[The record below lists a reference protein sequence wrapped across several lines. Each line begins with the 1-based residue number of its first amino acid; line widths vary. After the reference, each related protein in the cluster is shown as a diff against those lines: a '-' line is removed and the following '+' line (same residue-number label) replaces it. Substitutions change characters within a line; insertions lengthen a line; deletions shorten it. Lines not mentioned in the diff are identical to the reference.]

1 MTGDKNLLMD
11 APLSPSH
18 LKHIIFADKGK
29 SLVLGLGKVAISK
42 DRHMDKVML
51 VESLGYNLMS
61 VSMLCDLDMVVV
73 FGKYRCV
80 VVMEADNSKVFEGFR
95 RGDLYIVD
103 FSTGPQPAVCLL
115 AKASEG
121 WLWHRR
127 LGHAGMRNL
136 HTLAK
141 KKHVIGIE
149 NVKFL
154 KDHLCGACEAG
165 KMTKAKHPAKTI
177 MTTTRPFELL
187 HMDLFGPNH
196 YSAVSNDASEYG
208 FVIVD
213 DYTRYTW
220 VHIVT
225 YKHEVQEVFKR
236 FSSRASTN
244 FGVKIKHIR
253 SDNGTEFK
261 NSGLDDYLD
270 ELGITHELSAPYTP
284 QQNGVVERKN
294 RTLVEMARTMLDEY
308 KTPHRFWIDA
318 IDTACHIINRV
329 YLHKFFKKT
338 AYELLTD
345 KKPNVSYFKVFGAK
359 CWIRDPHH
367 NSKFAPKAHEG
378 FMLGYGKDSH
388 TYRVFNNVLH
398 KVVETVDVRF
408 DETNGSQREHL
419 PSVID
424 EPAPEETIK
433 FKATEDVI
441 PTEESAEEFI
451 PEHEERR
458 ANAPEE
464 NAEENGAEENADQIP
479 RRQPAHPRVAKEV
492 QVEKIINDIKAPGPL
507 TRSKASHLSNF
518 CGHYAFVS
526 ITEPTKVD
534 EAFLEPEWIQA
545 MQEELHQFELN
556 NVWELVKRPD
566 PRKHNIIGTKWIY
579 RNKQDENGLVVR
591 NKARLVAQG
600 YTQVE
605 GIDFDETFAPVAR
618 LEAIRILLAYA
629 NHHDIILYQMDVK
642 SAFLNGKLEE
652 EVYVAQP
659 PGFEDPKHPDKVFR
673 LNKAL
678 YGLKQAPR
686 AWYDTLKEFL
696 MKKGFKPGSLDPT
709 LFTKSYDGELFV
721 CQIYVDDIIFGC
733 TDQRYSDEFAYMM
746 SEEYQMSM
754 MGELK
759 FFLGLQIRQQRNGI
773 FISQEK
779 YLKDV
784 LRKFGMQDC
793 KGVKIPMP
801 TKGHLCTNEN
811 GIDFDH
817 KVYRSM
823 IGSLLYLCASR
834 PDIML
839 SVCMCARF
847 QAAPKESHHKAV
859 KHILR
864 YLAHT
869 PTLGLWYPKGSAFD
883 LIGYSD
889 SDYAGDRV
897 DRKSTSGTCHFLGRS
912 LVCWS
917 SKKQNCVSLST
928 AEAEY
933 IAAGSCCA
941 QLLWMKQTL
950 KDYGVNVKNV
960 PLFCDNESAIK
971 IAHNPVQHS
980 KTKHIQIR
988 HHFLRDHVLK
998 GDISIEHVKTEE
1010 QLADIFTKPLDE
1022 KRFSKLRCEL
1032 NILESSNVL

>member
-1 MTGDKNLLMD
+1 
-11 APLSPSH
+11 
-18 LKHIIFADKGK
+18 
-29 SLVLGLGKVAISK
+29 
-42 DRHMDKVML
+42 MDKVML
-51 VESLGYNLMS
+51 VESLGFNHMS

-80 VVMEADNSKVFEGFR
+80 VIMEADRSKVFEGFR

-177 MTTTRPFELL
+177 MTTTCPFELL

-196 YSAVSNDASEYG
+196 YSAVSNEASQYG

-213 DYTRYTW
+213 DYSRYTW

-261 NSGLDDYLD
+261 NSRLDDYLD

-284 QQNGVVERKN
+284 QQNGVMERKN
-294 RTLVEMARTMLDEY
+294 ITLIEMARTMLDEY
-308 KTPHRFWIDA
+308 KTPQCFWIDA

-367 NSKFAPKAHEG
+367 NAKFAPKAHEG

-419 PSVID
+419 PSVLD
-424 EPAPEETIK
+424 EQSPEESIK

-451 PEHEERR
+451 PEREERR
-458 ANAPEE
+458 ANSPEE
-464 NAEENGAEENADQIP
+464 IAEENGAEENADQIP
-479 RRQPAHPRVAKEV
+479 RRQPTHPRVAKEV
-492 QVEKIINDIKAPGPL
+492 QVEKIIDDIEAPGPL

-518 CGHYAFVS
+518 CGHFAFVS

-556 NVWELVKRPD
+556 NVWELVKRPN

-629 NHHDIILYQMDVK
+629 NHHNIILYQMDVK

-652 EVYVAQP
+652 
-659 PGFEDPKHPDKVFR
+659 
-673 LNKAL
+673 
-678 YGLKQAPR
+678 
-686 AWYDTLKEFL
+686 
-696 MKKGFKPGSLDPT
+696 
-709 LFTKSYDGELFV
+709 
-721 CQIYVDDIIFGC
+721 
-733 TDQRYSDEFAYMM
+733 
-746 SEEYQMSM
+746 
-754 MGELK
+754 
-759 FFLGLQIRQQRNGI
+759 
-773 FISQEK
+773 
-779 YLKDV
+779 DV
-784 LRKFGMQDC
+784 
-793 KGVKIPMP
+793 
-801 TKGHLCTNEN
+801 
-811 GIDFDH
+811 
-817 KVYRSM
+817 
-823 IGSLLYLCASR
+823 
-834 PDIML
+834 
-839 SVCMCARF
+839 
-847 QAAPKESHHKAV
+847 
-859 KHILR
+859 
-864 YLAHT
+864 
-869 PTLGLWYPKGSAFD
+869 
-883 LIGYSD
+883 
-889 SDYAGDRV
+889 
-897 DRKSTSGTCHFLGRS
+897 
-912 LVCWS
+912 
-917 SKKQNCVSLST
+917 
-928 AEAEY
+928 
-933 IAAGSCCA
+933 
-941 QLLWMKQTL
+941 
-950 KDYGVNVKNV
+950 
-960 PLFCDNESAIK
+960 
-971 IAHNPVQHS
+971 
-980 KTKHIQIR
+980 
-988 HHFLRDHVLK
+988 
-998 GDISIEHVKTEE
+998 
-1010 QLADIFTKPLDE
+1010 
-1022 KRFSKLRCEL
+1022 
-1032 NILESSNVL
+1032 